1 MQEARHWHAVAAVP
15 ANGRI
20 YALGGWAL
28 EDAKVGGLVCVCV
41 CVCVY
46 THTHRPSPSLLP
58 RPSLLSCPCA
68 EFRCSVHLC
77 RPVSRALSR
86 VALVF
91 PAFLYWHFFFLT
103 CLYLDCLSR
112 STSFLIFYI

>member
-41 CVCVY
+41 CVCVH
-46 THTHRPSPSLLP
+46 THTPSL
-58 RPSLLSCPCA
+58 SLSSSSPLS
-68 EFRCSVHLC
+68 
-77 RPVSRALSR
+77 
-86 VALVF
+86 
-91 PAFLYWHFFFLT
+91 
-103 CLYLDCLSR
+103 
-112 STSFLIFYI
+112 SFLPMRRISL